1 MAERKIN
8 EIICRTTSSGHIEL
22 TQYHLINEQK
32 DGVLFYPEQVDM
44 IIKLLE
50 AASADLEN

>member
-8 EIICRTTSSGHIEL
+8 EIICRTTAAGEIEL
-22 TQYHLINEQK
+22 TQYHLINDQK
-32 DGVLFYPEQVDM
+32 EGVMFYPEQVDM
-44 IIKLLE
+44 LVKLLE